1 MLSAE
6 MPWPQLFI
14 QAIVLHPSII
24 PAGVKGMS
32 SSQSKKL
39 SMARQLACRHKLDRS
54 VWLGQKTS
62 AILCCLSCWR
72 SLQVP
77 RILLKQMMPQ
87 KFFELPG
94 SVGEAR
100 LPKVSGLQ
108 VQLDCDR
115 HQ

>member
-6 MPWPQLFI
+6 IPLPQLFI
-14 QAIVLHPSII
+14 QAILLHPSII

-39 SMARQLACRHKLDRS
+39 SMTRQLACRHKLDRT

-62 AILCCLSCWR
+62 TILCCLSCWR

-77 RILLKQMMPQ
+77 RIVMKQMMPQ
-87 KFFELPG
+87 KFFKLPG
-94 SVGEAR
+94 SVGEPNFAKTLR
-100 LPKVSGLQ
+100 AANAA
-108 VQLDCDR
+108 
-115 HQ
+115 